1 MLSRLLQKI
10 QWKVRKWNIK
20 FSLLDIFLHD
30 GNSVFG
36 FSLFEIIYN
45 YTSYSLLTLEFRLP
59 NGADRKVA
67 QLTHWDFLFL
77 SKYCFTVWE
86 RLDDRKMWQGDLT
99 KWDEFKLRILNK
111 LIK

>member
-1 MLSRLLQKI
+1 MLNRLLKKL

-45 YTSYSLLTLEFRLP
+45 YRSYSLLTFEFRLP
-59 NGADRKVA
+59 NGADRKIF

-77 SKYCFTVWE
+77 SRYCFVVWE
-86 RLDDRKMWQGDLT
+86 RLDDRNMWSGSLSR
-99 KWDEFKLRILNK
+99 WNRLKLKFLSKIIR
-111 LIK
+111 